1 VDPGS
6 DITVRSQEALKALDR
21 LRTEVEATG
30 DAEQEADQVE
40 ELRSKVDGLL
50 PEGQGVEDLTDDPAV
65 LDGMLIRSRALTSQ
79 SGTLIDRLTGSA
91 ERLEAV
97 LKEIRALIGE
107 WQRVREEATNVPE
120 ALNDRVTDI
129 IGGAQELEMRG
140 SSFRTRPWPCAI

>member
-97 LKEIRALIGE
+97 LKER
-107 WQRVREEATNVPE
+107 R
-120 ALNDRVTDI
+120 
-129 IGGAQELEMRG
+129 
-140 SSFRTRPWPCAI
+140 